1 MNETVARIIKKNSP
15 EEVAEKITSI
25 LQQDHQTE
33 FSFLEKK
40 KTFQRK
46 TKQSPCTHK
55 RNRY

>member
-40 KTFQRK
+40 NISKKNKTE
-46 TKQSPCTHK
+46 SLHP
-55 RNRY
+55 